1 MTIPK
6 RVLCFIWATLAAYV
20 TTGVVLLI
28 LAYIM
33 FKFDL
38 DESVAQFA
46 VTFVYIL
53 SSAVGALVL
62 SKQMKKNKYIYGAVM
77 GLIYVGIIFLVSLL
91 VAGDGSVLAD
101 NALSTLLLCLCGGL
115 LGGLIS

>member
-6 RVLCFIWATLAAYV
+6 KIISFLWAILAAYA
-20 TTGVVLLI
+20 TTAIVLFL
-28 LAYIM
+28 LAFIM

-53 SSAVGALVL
+53 SAAVGALVL
-62 SKQMKKNKYIYGAVM
+62 GKQMKKNKYIYGACM
-77 GLIYVGIIFLVSLL
+77 GLIYVAIIFAISLIA
-91 VAGDGSVLAD
+91 VGNGSILSS
-101 NALSTLLLCLCGGL
+101 NGISTLLLCLCGGL
-115 LGGLIS
+115 LGGMIS

>member
-6 RVLCFIWATLAAYV
+6 KVLCFVWATLAAYI
-20 TTGVVLLI
+20 TTAIVLFL
-28 LAYIM
+28 LAFIM

-38 DESVAQFA
+38 NENVAQFA

-62 SKQMKKNKYIYGAVM
+62 GKNIKKNKYMYGAIM
-77 GLIYVGIIFLVSLL
+77 GLIYVGIIFLVSL
-91 VAGDGSVLAD
+91 VAAGDGSVLVD
-101 NALSTLLLCLCGGL
+101 NAVSTLLLCLCGGL
-115 LGGLIS
+115 LGSLIS

>member
-6 RVLCFIWATLAAYV
+6 KIISFLWAILAAYA
-20 TTGVVLLI
+20 TTAIVLFL
-28 LAYIM
+28 LAFIM

-53 SSAVGALVL
+53 SAAVGALVL
-62 SKQMKKNKYIYGAVM
+62 GQAAVSASIVSPI
-77 GLIYVGIIFLVSLL
+77 LINLFL
-91 VAGDGSVLAD
+91 
-101 NALSTLLLCLCGGL
+101 
-115 LGGLIS
+115 